1 MVTVYVVFSS
11 SPDGTNSHTSYLPPR
26 CSAMPKSKLE
36 QKITLSRTGKKGRDR
51 KQAIIEE
58 VRECVDKYKSLYV
71 FTATNMCV

>member
-1 MVTVYVVFSS
+1 
-11 SPDGTNSHTSYLPPR
+11 
-26 CSAMPKSKLE
+26 MPKSKRE

-71 FTATNMCV
+71 FTANKYGKNKPYFPYSSIHNTVV

>member
-1 MVTVYVVFSS
+1 
-11 SPDGTNSHTSYLPPR
+11 
-26 CSAMPKSKLE
+26 MPKSKRE

-71 FTATNMCV
+71 FTATNMCVREREALSSIRWESAHALNG